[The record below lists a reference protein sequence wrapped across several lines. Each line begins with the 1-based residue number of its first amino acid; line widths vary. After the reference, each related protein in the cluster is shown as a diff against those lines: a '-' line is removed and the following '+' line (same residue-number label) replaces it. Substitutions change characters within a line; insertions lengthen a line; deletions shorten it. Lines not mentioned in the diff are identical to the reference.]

1 MLPQGS
7 SSLSAYM
14 GIIGDLAFFIT
25 IIPILISK
33 KKNFF
38 LDLILSHTPISIWDQ
53 QEEDSVSVCHS
64 EMTRQ

>member
-33 KKNFF
+33 KKFF
-38 LDLILSHTPISIWDQ
+38 LDLILSHTPTSIWDQ